1 MLSHVV
7 FAVSAIPCLFDYQIG
22 FEDFCCVTLNKTS
35 LLVESDIPPKEVLL
49 LSKSIVIIKLKFQFR
64 PKSKLEKGRI
74 SPYNTI
80 NKSYITNN
88 ISYILTYMLCIK
100 QWSEA
105 IT

>member
-1 MLSHVV
+1 MLSHVGPLV

-64 PKSKLEKGRI
+64 PKSKLEKGRL
-74 SPYNTI
+74 SPYN
-80 NKSYITNN
+80 NHQEELHYQQH
-88 ISYILTYMLCIK
+88 LVHPHLHAMH
-100 QWSEA
+100 
-105 IT
+105 